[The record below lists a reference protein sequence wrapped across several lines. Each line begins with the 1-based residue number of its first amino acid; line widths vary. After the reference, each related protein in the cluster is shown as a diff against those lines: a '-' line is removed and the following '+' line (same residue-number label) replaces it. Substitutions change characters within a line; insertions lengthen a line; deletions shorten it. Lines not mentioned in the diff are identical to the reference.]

1 MRKRPTRKIKK
12 NGKKRSLCKKK
23 KCSKTCKCRQIRG
36 KKKTKARR
44 RRRRYKGGGMLL
56 PNKPVGYPF
65 EGGVVDTWPGV
76 NAAKGISSR
85 GMTFSNYYP
94 LSPNGSAVGGI
105 DPYWGTANQNGGKR
119 DTLLPQNLVNFGRG
133 IVAEPTKMVNAWK
146 GEPLPVSVNPSPT
159 YQPIDTDVKVI
170 TPELPDIFAIHKT
183 AGDAA
188 ASL

>member
-23 KCSKTCKCRQIRG
+23 RCSKTCKCRQIRG

-44 RRRRYKGGGMLL
+44 RRRYKGGSMLL

-76 NAAKGISSR
+76 NAAKGISSH

-94 LSPNGSAVGGI
+94 LSPDGGAVGGL

-119 DTLLPQNLVNFGRG
+119 STLLPQNLVNLGRN
-133 IVAEPTKMVNAWK
+133 IVAEPTKMINAWK

-159 YQPIDTDVKVI
+159 NQPIDTDVKVI
-170 TPELPDIFAIHKT
+170 TPELPDILAIHKT

-188 ASL
+188 ARL